1 MRLPLFIM
9 TKTKSMDQVWGLNST
24 TPFHSLFDFLVP
36 PLLIKTLLFSQ
47 PPLLTLLGFRQR
59 YITFWEF
66 NGLIAML
73 LITGYIVSTINPKS
87 NQEIWRWIDFYQ
99 FVGETAEAFLA
110 KIWSYFTVPRL
121 CLTLALTWVFVNIR
135 LRFQLH
141 LMKNISTKLL
151 IENRYVKAHLF
162 LVLFSFL
169 IYFV

>member
-1 MRLPLFIM
+1 MMDSHIPLPPTYIPPEAAIQDLDATFLYVIAGM
-9 TKTKSMDQVWGLNST
+9 TILAMAFGN
-24 TPFHSLFDFLVP
+24 
-36 PLLIKTLLFSQ
+36 LIIWNF

-135 LRFQLH
+135 LRF
-141 LMKNISTKLL
+141 
-151 IENRYVKAHLF
+151 
-162 LVLFSFL
+162 
-169 IYFV
+169 